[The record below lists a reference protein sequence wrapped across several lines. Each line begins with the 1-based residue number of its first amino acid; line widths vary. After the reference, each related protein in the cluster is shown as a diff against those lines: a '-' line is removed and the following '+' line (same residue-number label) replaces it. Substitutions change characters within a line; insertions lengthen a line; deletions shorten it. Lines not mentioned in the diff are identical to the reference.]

1 MLPIPLLSVVCLE
14 VEEAEEKG
22 RSQAGVGSPQ
32 ADSWGLEQ
40 EGNEL
45 AVDKL

>member
-1 MLPIPLLSVVCLE
+1 MLLIPLHSLVCVE
-14 VEEAEEKG
+14 VEEAKGKG

-32 ADSWGLEQ
+32 ADSWDLEQ

-45 AVDKL
+45 AVDRL